1 MSNLQCVQVLAGPGA
16 PPHQTRVGPRPA
28 TAQAADIILK
38 NINSLVQVLSFSYK
52 ISCYL
57 VKYTPAQRA
66 QPARPSPAYRGQ
78 ILGVLKTHGIKY
90 VNNSSE

>member
-16 PPHQTRVGPRPA
+16 PPHQTRVGPQPA

-38 NINSLVQVLSFSYK
+38 NINFLVQVLSFSYK

-66 QPARPSPAYRGQ
+66 QPARPPPAHRGL
-78 ILGVLKTHGIKY
+78 IHGVLETHGIRY
-90 VNNSSE
+90 MVNFSE